1 MDHQWRA
8 AVLHQCLNPCRALP
22 VAHPG
27 CPVDH
32 LQTLVNQSP
41 GDLWMRCIGSI
52 LFVFFYLAL
61 GDELN
66 FKDPITGNSR
76 MNYARILTMSI
87 LFRKTSGGL
96 P

>member
-1 MDHQWRA
+1 MDHKWHA
-8 AVLHQCLNPCRALP
+8 AVLHLCLNPAGLP

-32 LQTLVNQSP
+32 IQTPVNQSP

-52 LFVFFYLAL
+52 LFIFCYLAV
-61 GDELN
+61 GDEA
-66 FKDPITGNSR
+66 S
-76 MNYARILTMSI
+76 ARTRNTLPGMVKSVNEFSGS
-87 LFRKTSGGL
+87 LSRKTISGL

>member
-8 AVLHQCLNPCRALP
+8 AVLHLCLNPCRALP

-32 LQTLVNQSP
+32 IQTLVNQSP

-52 LFVFFYLAL
+52 LFVFCYLAL
-61 GDELN
+61 GNELSFIN
-66 FKDPITGNSR
+66 QITGNCR
-76 MNYARILTMSI
+76 MNYAWRLTMSI